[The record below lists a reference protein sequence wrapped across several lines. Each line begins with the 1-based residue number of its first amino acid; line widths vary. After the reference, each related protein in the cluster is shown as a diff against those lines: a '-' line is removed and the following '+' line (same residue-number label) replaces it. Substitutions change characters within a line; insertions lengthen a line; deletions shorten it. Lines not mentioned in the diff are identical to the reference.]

1 VKIPPQ
7 INVLAT
13 MLLMVS
19 VSLMAL
25 GAALGARRRKRHG
38 VVAA

>member
-13 MLLMVS
+13 MLLIAS
-19 VSLMAL
+19 VSLMVIGNVA
-25 GAALGARRRKRHG
+25 GNRRRRRLEG
-38 VVAA
+38 SR